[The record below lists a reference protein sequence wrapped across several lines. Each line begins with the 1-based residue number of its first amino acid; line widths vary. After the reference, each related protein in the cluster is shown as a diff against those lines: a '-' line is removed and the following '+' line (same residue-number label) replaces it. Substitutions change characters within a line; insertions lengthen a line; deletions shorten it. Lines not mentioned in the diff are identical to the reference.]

1 MKRWTAAGLAVALL
15 AVAGGCERES
25 RTFRELPPGSA
36 RADAVKLTDLQ
47 PGGPDTRPFV
57 LSPYQ
62 KNAYGISEGKRLF
75 SAMNCT
81 GCHANGG
88 GGIGPALMDEKWI
101 YGWRPEQVYSTIVQ
115 GRPNGMPAYGGRL
128 PEQQVWQIVAY
139 IESLSGRVPEDA
151 ATSRNDDM
159 SVGKPE
165 NRLERKPPIQTGH
178 R

>member
-1 MKRWTAAGLAVALL
+1 MRRLAIAIVISMMPIA
-15 AVAGGCERES
+15 CERES
-25 RTFRELPPGSA
+25 RTFRELPPAST
-36 RADAVKLTDLQ
+36 RADTVRLTDLQ
-47 PGGPDTRPFV
+47 PGKSEPQPFV

-62 KNAYGISEGKRLF
+62 KNAYGIAEGKRLF

-88 GGIGPALMDEKWI
+88 GAIGPALMDDKWI
-101 YGWRPEQVYSTIVQ
+101 YGWRPEQIYSSIVQ

-128 PEQQVWQIVAY
+128 PQQQVWQLVAY
-139 IESLSGRVPEDA
+139 VESLSGMVPEDA

-165 NRLERKPPIQTGH
+165 NRLQRQPPTQTGH